1 MHIVTV
7 FNAAV
12 CLSHTECCH
21 PFTTKITINLHQLLL
36 LNQEKVVKE
45 CKICS
50 WAVPVGGFVL
60 SSSFGNFP
68 KVFGTNWSLFLTP
81 MWVQPHHYNLGDFS
95 PLVQSGTPPHGYNAT
110 TALLTPMWVQGHQQN
125 FGQHDHN
132 WQPIVLPNATFA
144 FSLVH
149 FIIGRICRYTQ
160 LIWERCHA

>member
-1 MHIVTV
+1 MQLQNIGIQVWIKTNFKVVYQIMRFSHTITIWAYSRWNDIVICHNRSIFYHHPFSHYEHILCILWWQSMHIVTV

-21 PFTTKITINLHQLLL
+21 PFTLSTTKITNLHQLLI

-81 MWVQPHHYNLGDFS
+81 MWVQPHH
-95 PLVQSGTPPHGYNAT
+95 
-110 TALLTPMWVQGHQQN
+110 
-125 FGQHDHN
+125 
-132 WQPIVLPNATFA
+132 
-144 FSLVH
+144 
-149 FIIGRICRYTQ
+149 
-160 LIWERCHA
+160 